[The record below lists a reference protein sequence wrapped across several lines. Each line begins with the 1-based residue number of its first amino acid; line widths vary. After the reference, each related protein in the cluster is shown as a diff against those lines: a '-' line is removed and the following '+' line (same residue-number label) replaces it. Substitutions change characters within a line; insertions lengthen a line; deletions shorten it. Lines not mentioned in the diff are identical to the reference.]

1 MFHNGFKITDWF
13 DGRVKVETYTGNNWR
28 FLFDESS
35 VESAKLRLNSMNV
48 ICKSSVTK
56 DNTEIYKGF
65 NLVIWEGGLKVE
77 LLKNDKWIFIFNS
90 PSIETAKNS
99 IDIMFPEPTIYDYE
113 NYQIIKFGQ
122 NSCVRVEFKNG
133 DLMFNS
139 NSISIAKNAIDIIKK
154 ENITLD
160 FNLDFNLILDKNVK
174 YGQ

>member
-1 MFHNGFKITDWF
+1 MYHNGFKITDWF

-48 ICKSSVTK
+48 ICKSPVTK